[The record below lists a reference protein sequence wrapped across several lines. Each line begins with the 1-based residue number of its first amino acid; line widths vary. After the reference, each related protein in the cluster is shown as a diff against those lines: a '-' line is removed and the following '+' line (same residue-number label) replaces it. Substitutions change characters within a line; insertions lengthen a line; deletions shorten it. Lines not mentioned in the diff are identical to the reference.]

1 MAEQRFQH
9 RPLRLGH
16 TSKTKIIPA
25 LDQEGDQTTMKRY
38 ILTGTPGA
46 GKTAIL
52 RCLATL
58 GYATVEEAATA
69 VIADAQACGDAEPWR
84 RPSFI
89 DKIVALQ
96 RRRQMQSI
104 STAPLVQFF
113 DRSPICTH
121 ALSAYVGHP
130 IAEALSTEIER
141 ITREQIYDRRVFF
154 IRNLGFCEQT
164 EARRISFEDSLTFER
179 LHEQTYRAFGYRLID
194 IPAGPLPERVAT
206 IRQLADF

>member
-1 MAEQRFQH
+1 
-9 RPLRLGH
+9 
-16 TSKTKIIPA
+16 
-25 LDQEGDQTTMKRY
+25 MKRY

-46 GKTAIL
+46 GKTTIL
-52 RCLATL
+52 RRLATL

-69 VIADAQACGDAEPWR
+69 VIADEQACGDAEPWT

-104 STAPLVQFF
+104 IAAPLVQFF

-121 ALSAYVGHP
+121 ALSTYAGHP
-130 IAEALSTEIER
+130 IPETLSTEIER

-154 IRNLGFCEQT
+154 VRNLGFCERT
-164 EARRISFEDSLTFER
+164 EARRISFEDSLEFER
-179 LHEQTYRAFGYRLID
+179 VHEQTYRSFGYQLID

-206 IRQLADF
+206 IRTVISQHADF